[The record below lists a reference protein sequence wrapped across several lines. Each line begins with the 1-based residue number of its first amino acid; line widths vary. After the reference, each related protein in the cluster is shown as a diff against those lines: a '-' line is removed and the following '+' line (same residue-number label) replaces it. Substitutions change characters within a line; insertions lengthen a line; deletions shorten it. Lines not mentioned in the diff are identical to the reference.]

1 MATLLESYYPI
12 ADAISGM
19 FGPHCEVAI
28 HDLSHPQ
35 NSVVYVSNGTVT
47 GRKIGQTFEHLV
59 KQVLL
64 NKNFKNDSMINYT
77 FKTDDGRSIKSS
89 SVLIRDERSKVIGM
103 LCINFDLSL
112 TYELRNALDQFL
124 PVEEDTTAKQET
136 FAEQIPDSYE
146 VNQIIDNLIDNIIGD
161 ADISSLKRKDNIAL
175 IDFMEKKGIFLVKGA
190 MEKVSERLGV
200 SKVTIYSYLEEIKK
214 SK

>member
-1 MATLLESYYPI
+1 
-12 ADAISGM
+12 
-19 FGPHCEVAI
+19 
-28 HDLSHPQ
+28 
-35 NSVVYVSNGTVT
+35 
-47 GRKIGQTFEHLV
+47 
-59 KQVLL
+59 
-64 NKNFKNDSMINYT
+64 MINYT